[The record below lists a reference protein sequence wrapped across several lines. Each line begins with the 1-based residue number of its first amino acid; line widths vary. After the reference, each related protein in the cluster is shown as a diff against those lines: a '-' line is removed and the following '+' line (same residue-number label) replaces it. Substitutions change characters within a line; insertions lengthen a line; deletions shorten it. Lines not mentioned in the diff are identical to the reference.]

1 LTSPSDQKFDGNGN
15 AVPAAASL
23 NKSFTWRDVLSSQSP
38 VQREALRA
46 LLQATPAIKE
56 TDLAGSVTADAST
69 VTSAVV
75 PILFWGVTDRLSFG
89 LAVPVE
95 HVDVRAVSGYVQG
108 PSAQTL
114 IDRAC
119 ASSSPVKCQQIAQQ
133 LNQTLNTRLTQ
144 MGYEPLH
151 SMTTDALGD
160 VRLFARYSLFRGEK
174 QALALKPMIVFPTGT
189 APDYDRLADTNTGDG
204 RYEAG
209 TTLVYELTDGGSWRG
224 NVYSMYQALLP
235 THPLMHIPTASSWL
249 SGDRETVNQSWDH
262 RFGTGIGV
270 TYTVASWGTSL
281 GAGYNLQYQTGSSF
295 SGSLFGADRY
305 ALLGDLY
312 PDQWLHSATITL
324 GFNTFRWYRQGSFP
338 MPIEAALTYDKA
350 LGGRNTMEA
359 DIFAADITVFL

>member
-1 LTSPSDQKFDGNGN
+1 LFAVVAGRAWGTPAELVPVLDLETAQTFPAGIWSPRVKFLTSPSDQKFDGNGN

-144 MGYEPLH
+144 IAPGRCAPLR
-151 SMTTDALGD
+151 S
-160 VRLFARYSLFRGEK
+160 LFAVPRGK
-174 QALALKPMIVFPTGT
+174 A
-189 APDYDRLADTNTGDG
+189 
-204 RYEAG
+204 
-209 TTLVYELTDGGSWRG
+209 
-224 NVYSMYQALLP
+224 
-235 THPLMHIPTASSWL
+235 
-249 SGDRETVNQSWDH
+249 
-262 RFGTGIGV
+262 
-270 TYTVASWGTSL
+270 
-281 GAGYNLQYQTGSSF
+281 GAGAQADDRFPYRHRTRLRSARRYQH
-295 SGSLFGADRY
+295 R
-305 ALLGDLY
+305 
-312 PDQWLHSATITL
+312 
-324 GFNTFRWYRQGSFP
+324 
-338 MPIEAALTYDKA
+338 
-350 LGGRNTMEA
+350 
-359 DIFAADITVFL
+359 